1 MLFLPFLFRISI
13 VAAQELADK
22 NGLQKVRE
30 ISNVI
35 RGKARVENS
44 NQGKKTVV
52 EFSVLWLPMI

>member
-30 ISNVI
+30 ILNVI
-35 RGKARVENS
+35 RGKTRVENS
-44 NQGKKTVV
+44 NQGEKLLLN
-52 EFSVLWLPMI
+52 SVSCGCQ